1 MPIELDHFFICSAPG
16 APEAEALVRFGLK
29 EGPPSRHPGQGTA
42 NRRFSFKNAMI
53 ELIWVDDP
61 QEAQSEATRRT
72 LLWER
77 WSGREG
83 EACPF
88 GICVRPAGSADEALP
103 FPTWDYR
110 PSYLPDPLAMYI
122 GEGGL
127 QEPMWIYMDF
137 MRRERREQY
146 FAGHPN
152 GLAAISGLVLTS
164 PTPFT
169 SDVARTVMKSG
180 VLVRREAP
188 KFLMEVEFDGGLRGQ
203 VADFRPQ
210 LPLVFKY

>member
-16 APEAEALVRFGLK
+16 APEAEALVRFGLQ

-53 ELIWVDDP
+53 ELIWVDDS

-103 FPTWDYR
+103 FPAWDYR

-122 GEGGL
+122 GEGRL

-137 MRRERREQY
+137 MRHERREQY

-164 PTPFT
+164 PAPFT
-169 SDVARTVMKSG
+169 SDVSRIVMSCG
-180 VLVRREAP
+180 VLIRREGP
-188 KFLMEVEFDGGLRGQ
+188 RFLMEVEFDGGLRGQ